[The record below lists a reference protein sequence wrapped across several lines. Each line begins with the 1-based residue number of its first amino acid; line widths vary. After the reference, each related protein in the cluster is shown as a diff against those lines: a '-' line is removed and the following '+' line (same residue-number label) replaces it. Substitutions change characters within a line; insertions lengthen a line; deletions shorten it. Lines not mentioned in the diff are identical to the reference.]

1 MLFFLNKGVYNM
13 KITKYTDKNGN
24 TLYKFNAYIGKD
36 PLTGK
41 EIRTNRQGFKS
52 KKEAELTYMSLKIGL
67 EKMNEQKKDP
77 TFQDV
82 YNNWIKQY
90 VNTVRPSTYNTT
102 VAIFNNHILPYFSQM
117 KIKEITLKEVQRF
130 VNSKNLVKIKEIT
143 NYAARVFEYAR
154 KYEIIDKNPCEF
166 VTYPNIKKT
175 KYTTS
180 TITFLT
186 KDELKHLL
194 ACAQE
199 YFDPLWYTF
208 FLLLAHTGL
217 RRAESLALT
226 WDDINFNKKTLTVN
240 KALSK
245 NIEGVYTVSYPK
257 SKTSNRTISIDDIL
271 IMQLKTWKKL
281 KDKDISNTTN
291 KVFSYGD
298 NDIYIT
304 RPLKKLK
311 ALIKKYNL
319 KDMTIHDFR
328 HTHASLL
335 FEAGATV
342 KDVQNRLGHSSYSVT
357 MDIYTHITKDRENK
371 TADIFE
377 NYMIS

>member
-1 MLFFLNKGVYNM
+1 M

-24 TLYKFNAYIGKD
+24 TLYKFNAYLGKD

-41 EIRTNRQGFKS
+41 EIRTNRHGFKS

-67 EKMNEQKKDP
+67 EKMNEKKKDP

-82 YNNWIKQY
+82 YDNWIKQY

-102 VAIFNNHILPYFSQM
+102 VAIFNNHILPCFSEM
-117 KIKEITLKEVQRF
+117 KIKEITLKEVQQF

-175 KYTTS
+175 TYTTS

-194 ACAQE
+194 ACAKE

-217 RRAESLALT
+217 RRAETLALT
-226 WDDINFNKKTLTVN
+226 WNDINFNKKTLTVN
-240 KALSK
+240 KALSQ
-245 NIEGVYTVSYPK
+245 NLEGVYTVSYPK

-271 IMQLKTWKKL
+271 IKQLKKWKKL
-281 KDKDISNTTN
+281 KYKDISNTTN
-291 KVFSYGD
+291 KIFSYGD

-371 TADIFE
+371 TANIFE